1 MQLLLNIFLCFSKCV
16 AALRCISLF
25 FNERAAA
32 SERYQGT
39 AASER
44 KCAAD
49 IFCVCAAASRNISM
63 FLMNLWLLLKR
74 YNRLLLKEKCAAVS

>member
-1 MQLLLNIFLCFSKCV
+1 M

-32 SERYQGT
+32 SERYQRT
-39 AASER
+39 TVSER
-44 KCAAD
+44 KCGAD

-74 YNRLLLKEKCAAVS
+74 YQRLPLNEKCAAVS